1 MKLNAVTLDATRTLF
16 AAPRMAAIYAEVLE
30 RHGIAIDPGTLG
42 SLIREV
48 WQEFSCL
55 ADPRYD
61 RFASHP
67 GGAPG
72 FWRRFVERLCD
83 RLEVDPPSRF
93 ASAELYER
101 FAHAGA
107 WRLYPDVVPALAAL
121 RAQGMK
127 LAVISNW
134 DERLP
139 RLLEDLGL
147 SVHFDAVVSSQLAGV
162 EKPHPEIFRQAL
174 ALLSV
179 EPERALHVG
188 DSAREDVEGAQAAGL
203 HALQLARG
211 DRSAEDGSVIA
222 TLAELPRRLW

>member
-1 MKLNAVTLDATRTLF
+1 MKLAAVTLDATRTLF
-16 AAPRMAAIYAEVLE
+16 EAPRMAAIYAEVLE
-30 RHGIAIDPGTLG
+30 RHGIATDRGSLG
-42 SLIREV
+42 PLIREV

-61 RFASHP
+61 RFATHE

-72 FWRRFVERLCD
+72 FWRRFVERLCE

-93 ASAELYER
+93 ATAELYER
-101 FAHAGA
+101 FAHADA
-107 WRLYPDVVPALAAL
+107 WRLYEDVAPAIAAL
-121 RAQGMK
+121 RARGMK

-139 RLLEDLGL
+139 RLLDDLGL
-147 SVHFDAVVSSQLAGV
+147 SPHFDAVVYSQLAGV
-162 EKPHPEIFRQAL
+162 EKPHPAIFGEAL
-174 ALLSV
+174 ARLSV

-203 HALQLARG
+203 HAFQLVRG
-211 DRSAEDGSVIA
+211 KRPAGDDSAIA
-222 TLAELPRRLW
+222 TLAELPQRLW